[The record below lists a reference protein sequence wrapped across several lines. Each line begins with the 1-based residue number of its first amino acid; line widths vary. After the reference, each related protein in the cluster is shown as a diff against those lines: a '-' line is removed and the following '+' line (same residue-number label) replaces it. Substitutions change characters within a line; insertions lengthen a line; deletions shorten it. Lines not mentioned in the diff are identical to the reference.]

1 MQTDF
6 EIWKEQLE
14 KEGGHII
21 NITEIGGGRTAG
33 IGQESGFD
41 IQHEKIVTYEDKDGN
56 IGKEYFN

>member
-6 EIWKEQLE
+6 ETWKEQLE
-14 KEGGHII
+14 KEGGYII
-21 NITEIGGGRTAG
+21 NVTEIGGGRTSG
-33 IGQESGFD
+33 IGQEAGFD